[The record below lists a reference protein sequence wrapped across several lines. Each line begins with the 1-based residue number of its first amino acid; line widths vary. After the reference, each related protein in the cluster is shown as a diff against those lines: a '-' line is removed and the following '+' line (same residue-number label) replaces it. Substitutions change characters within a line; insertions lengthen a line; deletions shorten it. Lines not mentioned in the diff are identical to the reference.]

1 MLTRSRLASVF
12 ARAFAGPAEHTVAA
26 PTTVGVRPRCMR
38 HVAGCD
44 VSPDLAYH
52 TGHVWARE
60 VAPRRFAV
68 GIDDFAARLF
78 GEATR
83 VTPPALGSI
92 VVQGGRAGRVR
103 AGPRAADF
111 VSAVGGE
118 VVAVNPRLAAE
129 PGLVTRDPYGAGWIF
144 VVRIGDSGADPRTQ
158 LLSGALAETW
168 TRDAC
173 DELELLLD
181 TPDGW
186 ACLADGASGVDR
198 AASLESCAWRPLARR
213 FLRI

>member
-12 ARAFAGPAEHTVAA
+12 ARAFAGPAEHVVAA

-83 VTPPALGSI
+83 VTPLADYSVVGVELPALATG
-92 VVQGGRAGRVR
+92 
-103 AGPRAADF
+103 
-111 VSAVGGE
+111 
-118 VVAVNPRLAAE
+118 LAAIIGVAAAF
-129 PGLVTRDPYGAGWIF
+129 GLGVAAARS
-144 VVRIGDSGADPRTQ
+144 VRGPSPSA
-158 LLSGALAETW
+158 
-168 TRDAC
+168 
-173 DELELLLD
+173 
-181 TPDGW
+181 
-186 ACLADGASGVDR
+186 
-198 AASLESCAWRPLARR
+198 
-213 FLRI
+213 